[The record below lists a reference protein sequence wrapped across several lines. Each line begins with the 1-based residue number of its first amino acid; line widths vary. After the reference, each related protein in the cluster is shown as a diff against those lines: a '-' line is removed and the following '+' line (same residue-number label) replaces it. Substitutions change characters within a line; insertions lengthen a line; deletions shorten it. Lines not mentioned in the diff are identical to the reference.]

1 MKIVDLN
8 GKTVLVTGGAGFIG
22 SNLALAI
29 ERHYPRCR
37 VIVADSFASGHFQNL
52 RGFRGEC
59 LAADVSS
66 EHDLNQLA
74 RLPFDIVYHQ
84 AAISD
89 TTVADQQQML
99 RVNTNAF
106 RRLLEIAA
114 QRQAPVVYAS
124 SAGVYGNSSAPNRVG
139 AGEQPENVYGFSKL
153 MMDHIAREVLR
164 ERPDAQ
170 LVGLRYFNVYGPRE
184 SYKGRMASM
193 IHQLSGKLLAGERPK
208 LFQHGQQRRDFVHV
222 DDVVQANLKALSASR
237 SGVYNVGSGRSR
249 SFNDVLK
256 VLGQALG
263 VNSDVEYIEN
273 PWPFFQTHTEADIS
287 QTTAH
292 LDYEPQFSLEAGIA
306 RYVEE
311 IGDASLRRA
320 A

>member
-1 MKIVDLN
+1 MTPLDLN

-37 VIVADSFASGHFQNL
+37 VIVADSFATGHFQNL
-52 RGFRGEC
+52 RGFAGEC

-66 EHDLNQLA
+66 EQDLHQLSE
-74 RLPFDIVYHQ
+74 LPFDFLFHQ

-89 TTVADQQQML
+89 TTVADQQHML

-114 QRQAPVVYAS
+114 ERSAAVVYAS

-139 AGEQPENVYGFSKL
+139 GGEQPENVYGFSKL
-153 MMDHIAREVLR
+153 MMDHAAGEFLR
-164 ERPDAQ
+164 ERPDAHV
-170 LVGLRYFNVYGPRE
+170 VGLRYFNVYGPRE
-184 SYKGRMASM
+184 AYKGRMASM
-193 IHQLSGKLLAGERPK
+193 IYQLSGKLLAGERPK
-208 LFQHGQQRRDFVHV
+208 LFSHGEQRRDFVYV
-222 DDVVQANLKALSASR
+222 DDVVQANLKALTASR

-249 SFNDVLK
+249 TFNDVLK
-256 VLGQALG
+256 ILSQTLG
-263 VNSDVEYIEN
+263 VKADVEYIDN
-273 PWPFFQTHTEADIS
+273 PWPFFQTHTEADIAP
-287 QTTAH
+287 TTDH
-292 LDYEPQFSLEAGIA
+292 LDYRPQFSLEAGIA
-306 RYVEE
+306 RYVQEFR
-311 IGDASLRRA
+311 DASVRRA

>member
-1 MKIVDLN
+1 MTPLDLN

-52 RGFRGEC
+52 RGFAGEC

-66 EHDLNQLA
+66 VQDLHQLSE
-74 RLPFDIVYHQ
+74 LPFDFLFHQ

-114 QRQAPVVYAS
+114 ERSAPVVYAS
-124 SAGVYGNSSAPNRVG
+124 SAGVYGNSPAPNRVG

-153 MMDHIAREVLR
+153 MMDHTVGEFLR
-164 ERPDAQ
+164 ERPDAHV
-170 LVGLRYFNVYGPRE
+170 VGLRYFNVYGPRE
-184 SYKGRMASM
+184 AYKGRMASM
-193 IHQLSGKLLAGERPK
+193 IYQLSGKLVAGERPK
-208 LFQHGQQRRDFVHV
+208 LFSRGEQRRDFVYV

-249 SFNDVLK
+249 TFNDVLK
-256 VLGQALG
+256 ILSQTLG
-263 VNSDVEYIEN
+263 VNADVEYIDN
-273 PWPFFQTHTEADIS
+273 PWPFFQTHTEADIAP
-287 QTTAH
+287 TTDH
-292 LDYEPQFSLEAGIA
+292 LDYWPQFSLEAGIA
-306 RYVEE
+306 RYVQEFR
-311 IGDASLRRA
+311 DASLRRA